1 MSIVVLTLA
10 LYSLE
15 AWLAAEFGLFL
26 SADIF
31 TVELMRL
38 IFMIFI
44 ATLIMPLLP
53 GIAAYKHAL
62 HAQLSSN

>member
-1 MSIVVLTLA
+1 
-10 LYSLE
+10 
-15 AWLAAEFGLFL
+15 
-26 SADIF
+26 
-31 TVELMRL
+31 VELMRL